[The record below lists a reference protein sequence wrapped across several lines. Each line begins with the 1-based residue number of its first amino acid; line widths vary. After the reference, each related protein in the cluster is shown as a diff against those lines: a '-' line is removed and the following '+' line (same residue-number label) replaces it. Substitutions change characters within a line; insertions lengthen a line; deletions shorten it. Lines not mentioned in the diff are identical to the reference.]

1 MEDSFIYIT
10 KFLSDEQK
18 QKVQGIVVD
27 VVKKMAEDN
36 KTSINNYHGPEFYWD
51 VTIGRKSK

>member
-18 QKVQGIVVD
+18 QKVQDIVVD
-27 VVKKMAEDN
+27 VVRKMSEDN
-36 KTSINNYHGPEFYWD
+36 KTSVDNYYGPEFYWD